1 MPPDSNAE
9 RAMDGLQPGSRP
21 GHDLL
26 RNCDSLIAALGAL
39 GQPAWV
45 FDRFGRYVFQNALD
59 RDTFGDMTGLAPTET
74 SLGSALGREWL
85 DMHLRVIAGEEVRYE
100 REMDTARGQ
109 VISETT
115 ISPIV
120 VSGEIVGG
128 VGVSVDQTLRARA
141 EQHLQRAHK
150 RLRDYLDV
158 SSDWVWDTD
167 ADHRVTE
174 VLGDGE
180 RLDLDL
186 SGWIGARLWEFPA
199 DDPAL
204 ARDGES
210 FRARMEAR
218 QPISDIVFPLRRR
231 DGRILWIEL
240 SGRPM
245 QEEDGAFCGY
255 RGVARDVSAREDMSQ
270 QLRRSDIVIRAIDSM
285 VILCDL
291 DGRIEWV
298 NPAFERRTEFSFEE
312 ARGKTPGELL
322 QCPQSDQQTV
332 ADIGEAMRD
341 RREIRRQLLNRSKSG
356 SLYWVDLTVQPILG
370 PGGRVEGFVGVQ
382 SDVTDLVEARQRTA
396 AIVENVTAGIVRHD
410 ASGEIVGCNPEACRL
425 LGLTEDQIL
434 GRTVTGKDWRTFYS
448 DGRPR
453 PGDEMPSSIV
463 LRTGKAI
470 RDDTIGV
477 QRPGGQVRWLKVN
490 ARMTTTGVNGNVEVI
505 ASFIDI
511 TQDEEQR
518 RDLQEARALLKDII
532 DTIPDAIEA
541 YDSDDRLILHNR
553 SALDLHGEAAAAVQI
568 GALFEEILQSGVDAG
583 HYAHSGVTPQDRR
596 RWTEARLESHRNP
609 KADGEVQ
616 ELADGRWLQIRERR
630 SAAGVT
636 VGVHTD
642 ITAVKQAELA
652 IRAIAETDGLTKLAV
667 RSVVMREIE
676 AALDRGDDAASHGA
690 VVVVDLD
697 HFKTVNDTL
706 GHDAGDKLLI
716 AVAERLR
723 TMVGEDSHVARLG
736 GDEFALLLVGQGTA
750 EALVETIDDMHAL
763 LSRPV
768 SFEGKRM
775 WPGVSLGVA
784 VYPRDGASAPDL
796 LKNADIALYQT
807 KARGRNGWTLFNP
820 ELRHRVERRH
830 ALAEALR
837 AGIPRGQ
844 IAIALQ
850 PVVSVTDPTVYSFE
864 ALARWSYGGAPVAPL
879 EFVSVAEESGLGVQL
894 GQCVIEGACKHLQ
907 RLEAEGMTP
916 GHVAINVATSQL
928 KDPGFPDWLAKCLAR
943 FALAPCRLELEV
955 TETVLLDKATDR
967 IADTLERLRAM
978 GFTIVMDDFGTGYAS
993 LAHLKRFPVSRLK
1006 IDKSFVDNVGDGGGD
1021 AVIVRSIVDLAHS
1034 LGMTVIA
1041 EGVESAAQLSFLR
1054 ACGCDF
1060 VQGYLIGRPT
1070 TDITDFCQAP
1080 PRLPG

>member
-1 MPPDSNAE
+1 
-9 RAMDGLQPGSRP
+9 MDGLQSGSGP
-21 GHDLL
+21 DHDLL

-39 GQPAWV
+39 GQPAWI

-59 RDTFGDMTGLAPTET
+59 RNTFGDMTGLAPTET
-74 SLGSALGREWL
+74 GLGPELGREWL
-85 DMHLRVIAGEEVRYE
+85 EMHLRVIAGEEVRYE
-100 REMDTARGQ
+100 REMDTARGR

-120 VSGEIVGG
+120 VAGHIVGG

-141 EQHLQRAHK
+141 EQRLQSAHE

-167 ADHRVTE
+167 AAHRVSE

-180 RLDLDL
+180 RLGLDL
-186 SGWIGARLWEFPA
+186 SGWIGARLWDLA
-199 DDPAL
+199 AGDPAPEGGRETL
-204 ARDGES
+204 RE
-210 FRARMEAR
+210 RMEAR
-218 QPISDIVFPLRRR
+218 QPISDVVFALRRR
-231 DGRILWIEL
+231 DGRILWVEL
-240 SGRPM
+240 SGRAM
-245 QEEDGAFCGY
+245 QDEDGAFCGY
-255 RGVARDVSAREDMSQ
+255 RGVARDVSAREDMSRA
-270 QLRRSDIVIRAIDSM
+270 LRRSDIVIRAVDST

-312 ARGKTPGELL
+312 ARGRIADDLL
-322 QCPQSDQQTV
+322 KCPETDPATL
-332 ADIGEAMRD
+332 AEIAEALAA
-341 RREIRRQLLNRSKSG
+341 RREIRRQLLTRTKSG
-356 SLYWVDLTVQPILG
+356 RRYWVDLAIDPVHG
-370 PGGRVEGFVGVQ
+370 PDGRVEGFVGVQ
-382 SDVTDLVEARQRTA
+382 SDVTDLVEARQRTS
-396 AIVENVTAGIVRHD
+396 AIVENVAAGIVRYD
-410 ASGEIVGCNPEACRL
+410 ASGKILGCNPEACRL
-425 LGLTEDQIL
+425 LGLTEDQML
-434 GRTVTGKDWRTFYS
+434 GRTVTGKDWRTFYL

-453 PGDEMPSSIV
+453 PGDEMPASIV

-470 RDDTIGV
+470 RDDTVGM
-477 QRPGGQVRWLKVN
+477 QCPDGRLRWLKVN
-490 ARMTTTGVNGNVEVI
+490 ARMTTTGVSGAGEVI
-505 ASFIDI
+505 ASFVDI

-518 RDLQEARALLKDII
+518 RELGEARALLKDVI

-541 YDSDDRLILHNR
+541 YDREDRLILYNR
-553 SALDLHGEAAAAVQI
+553 SALDLHGPAAPAVRL
-568 GALFEEILQSGVDAG
+568 GARFEDILQSGLAAD
-583 HYAHSGVTPQDRR
+583 HYAHSGTTPQERR
-596 RWTEARLESHRNP
+596 SWLEARLESHRNP
-609 KADGEVQ
+609 KTDGEVQ
-616 ELADGRWLQIRERR
+616 KLADGRWLQIRERR

-667 RSVVMREIE
+667 RAVVMREIE
-676 AALDRGDDAASHGA
+676 AALARGDDEASRGA

-723 TMVGEDSHVARLG
+723 AMVEEDSHVARLG
-736 GDEFALLLVGQGTA
+736 GDEFALLLAGHDTA
-750 EALVETIDDMHAL
+750 EALVETIDTMHAL

-820 ELRHRVERRH
+820 ELRQRVERRH
-830 ALAEALR
+830 ALAHALR

-850 PVVSVTDPTVYSFE
+850 PVVSLTAPHAYSFE
-864 ALARWSYGGAPVAPL
+864 ALARWTYEGAPVPPL
-879 EFVSVAEESGLGVQL
+879 EFVSVAEENGLGVQL

-907 RLEAEGMTP
+907 RLEAAGIVP
-916 GHVAINVATSQL
+916 GHVAINIATSQL
-928 KDPGFPDWLAKCLAR
+928 KDPGFADWLAKCLAR
-943 FALAPCRLELEV
+943 FALTPHRLELEV
-955 TETVLLDKATDR
+955 TETVLLDKATDQV
-967 IADTLERLRAM
+967 ANTLERLRAM
-978 GFTIVMDDFGTGYAS
+978 GFGIAMDDFGTGYAS

-1006 IDKSFVDNVGDGGGD
+1006 IDRSFVDNVGEGGGD

-1041 EGVESAAQLSFLR
+1041 EGVETAAQLAFLR

-1070 TDITDFCQAP
+1070 TDIETLCQAP
-1080 PRLPG
+1080 PHLPG